1 MTTKSVG
8 YALEHVHTCDTSVTV
23 HYRRS
28 LCYYVVTSVTIR
40 QRRRDYQARL
50 FTTGHFIAPTCP
62 SSLPPPLSTSGHP
75 QYQSERNPPPAGAL
89 LNLRP
94 ARLVSTLRKSRRL
107 VSTARSRA
115 PSLYMHT
122 CPSEVR
128 PERHTCVCM
137 YILYVYMSMHTHI
150 HTTYIVRA
158 YTHRRIPPP
167 RSALSGLC
175 VLCMCVSVVDSMTFW
190 AGLRGRRRACP
201 YDVPVPVQV
210 CLLST
215 DKN

>member
-62 SSLPPPLSTSGHP
+62 SSLPPPLSTSAHP

-167 RSALSGLC
+167 RSALSVMRVFMYVYTHAHTHTHTHTFATC
-175 VLCMCVSVVDSMTFW
+175 VIRTCDSVHRKS
-190 AGLRGRRRACP
+190 
-201 YDVPVPVQV
+201 
-210 CLLST
+210 
-215 DKN
+215 

>member
-128 PERHTCVCM
+128 PERHVCVHVCI
-137 YILYVYMSMHTHI
+137 YAHTHI
-150 HTTYIVRA
+150 YVYIYTHLLYLHA
-158 YTHRRIPPP
+158 YTHICDIM
-167 RSALSGLC
+167 LH
-175 VLCMCVSVVDSMTFW
+175 
-190 AGLRGRRRACP
+190 
-201 YDVPVPVQV
+201 
-210 CLLST
+210 ST
-215 DKN
+215 I